1 MAVLSTD
8 VFMERINSLIGENSD
23 DDTLAMLGDFKD
35 TLDANANA
43 NTKIA
48 ELEQKN
54 KDLDTSWRKK
64 YRDRFFTGGTD
75 SEDFGVD
82 LSEQDGSERKTF
94 ESLFSTGGK

>member
-23 DDTLAMLGDFKD
+23 DDTLSMLGDFKD

-54 KDLDTSWRKK
+54 KDLDASWRKK

-82 LSEQDGSERKTF
+82 
-94 ESLFSTGGK
+94 FS

>member
-43 NTKIA
+43 NSRIA
-48 ELEQKN
+48 ELEQQN
-54 KDLDTSWRKK
+54 KDLDASWRKK
-64 YRDRFFTGGTD
+64 YRDRFFTGGQD
-75 SEDFGVD
+75 DEDFGVD
-82 LSEQDGSERKTF
+82 LSEQNGSKRKTF